1 MPPRAGLGQL
11 PLKPSDLFKHAASRQ
26 PAACVAPFSTSAP
39 FLKNPNQK
47 KSVSRAG
54 APEKGKKMTVVK
66 KKAPAASQTVKK
78 VLAPGERKALRK
90 RILLSNDNALEVP
103 WVADLDAA
111 SLEKDAVDELY
122 GRVVG
127 IPMETVD
134 QLRAVEAFKTNQGWH
149 LYRRPAML
157 MRKETVDMAK
167 LLSQAQEEN
176 KTFTRIIHG
185 NRAGG
190 KSTLLLQAMAMSFAK
205 GVLVINFPDAKEFV
219 LSHSHYSPL
228 EGTSPTQ
235 YVQKTRISEVLKM
248 IATANEAILKE
259 LRVAQKYPVL
269 RRDDATLLDLVQIGA
284 NDADLAWPAFKAFWS
299 EINLPSNKNDKALS
313 RPPVLFCVDNVSYIM
328 NKSEYDDRNVQKIH
342 AHDLVIVRQ
351 LTDLLSGASKFR
363 NGGLVLAATSGSD
376 SPKSESMD
384 FAIKFNEAKKA
395 GTPPAELPQ
404 WSPFK
409 KIDEYVF
416 QALKDVEPVEVKGL
430 NKEEA
435 RTVMEYY
442 AASGLVRRA
451 VDYNLVGEKW
461 TLSGGGIIGELERAC
476 VRQRM

>member
-11 PLKPSDLFKHAASRQ
+11 PLRPSNLFRSTASRQ
-26 PAACVAPFSTSAP
+26 PAASVAPFTTSAP
-39 FLKNPNQK
+39 LLKQPGAK

-54 APEKGKKMTVVK
+54 APEKGKRMTVVK
-66 KKAPAASQTVKK
+66 KKAPSSSQTVRPPN
-78 VLAPGERKALRK
+78 VGERKALRK
-90 RILLSNDNALEVP
+90 RIVLSNDNALDVP
-103 WVADLDAA
+103 WVTDLEAS
-111 SLEKDAVDELY
+111 SLEKDAIDELY
-122 GRVVG
+122 GKVLG

-134 QLRAVEAFKTNQGWH
+134 QLRAVEAFKTNQGWS

-157 MRKETVDMAK
+157 MRKETVELAK
-167 LLSQAQEEN
+167 LLLQAQEE
-176 KTFTRIIHG
+176 KETFRRIIHG
-185 NRAGG
+185 DRASG
-190 KSTLLLQAMAMSFAK
+190 KTTLLLQAMAMSFAK

-219 LSHSHYSPL
+219 LSHSHYAPL
-228 EGTSPTQ
+228 EGTNPTQ
-235 YVQKTRISEVLKM
+235 YVQKTRISEVLKK
-248 IATANEAILKE
+248 IGEANEAILKE
-259 LRVAQKYPVL
+259 LRVAQKYPVV
-269 RRDDATLLDLVQIGA
+269 RGEATLLDLVRIGA
-284 NDADLAWPAFKAFWS
+284 NDADLAWPAMKAFWA
-299 EINLPSNKNDKALS
+299 EINLPSNRNDPALS

-328 NKSEYDDRNVQKIH
+328 NKSEYDDRNVQRIH

-376 SPKSESMD
+376 SPKSETMD
-384 FAIKFNEAKKA
+384 FAIQLNEAKKA
-395 GTPPAELPQ
+395 GVPEEELPQ

-409 KIDEYVF
+409 KIDEYTF
-416 QALKDVEPVEVKGL
+416 RALRDVEPLEMTGL
-430 NKEEA
+430 SKEEA

-451 VDYNLVGEKW
+451 VDYKLVGEKW